1 MIDSSQSPAPPG
13 RPASS
18 PLLEVRDIHKTYHIG
33 EVEIPA
39 VRGISLTIHPGEF
52 VAVIGQSGSG
62 KSTLM
67 HVLGCLDQC
76 DQGRYWLDGVDV
88 AELTKR
94 GLAKLRNV
102 KIGFVFQSFNLLA
115 RTTVLDNVA
124 MPLAYAGI
132 HRRQRRERAAEML
145 ERVGLA
151 DRAMHLSNQLSG
163 GQQQRVAIARA
174 LITKPILLLADEP
187 TGNLDS
193 KTSVEIMDFLRDLN
207 DQTGLTI
214 VLVTHEPDI
223 AAYARRTVAFKDGLI
238 ASDTQNKLSRKS
250 STGPGDTPAQTS
262 LAAAE

>member
-1 MIDSSQSPAPPG
+1 MIDSLHTPAPQG
-13 RPASS
+13 RPAGS
-18 PLLEVRDIHKTYHIG
+18 PLLEIRDIHKTYHIG
-33 EVEIPA
+33 EVEVPA
-39 VRGISLTIHPGEF
+39 VRGISLRIHPGEF
-52 VAVIGQSGSG
+52 IAIIGQSGSG

-67 HVLGCLDQC
+67 HVLGCLDRC
-76 DQGRYWLDGVDV
+76 DQGRYWLDGIDV
-88 AELTKR
+88 TEMPKR
-94 GLAKLRNV
+94 SLAKLRNL

-145 ERVGLA
+145 QRVGLA

-193 KTSVEIMDFLRDLN
+193 KTSVEIMDFLKDLN

-223 AAYARRTVAFKDGLI
+223 AAYAQRTVAFKDGLI
-238 ASDTQNKLSRKS
+238 ASDTLNGPGRQSA
-250 STGPGDTPAQTS
+250 TGHGDTPPQKS
-262 LAAAE
+262 LTAAE